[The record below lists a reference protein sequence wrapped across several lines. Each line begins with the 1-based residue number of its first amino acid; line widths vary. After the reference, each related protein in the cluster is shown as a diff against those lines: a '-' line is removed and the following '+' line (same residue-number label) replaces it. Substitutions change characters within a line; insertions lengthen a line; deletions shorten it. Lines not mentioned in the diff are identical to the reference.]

1 MDGVKIESSAVTVEA
16 MAVGE
21 DDGEDDGKDDGKD
34 DGEDENDGGGAEV
47 VHNAHAVALL
57 QAAI

>member
-1 MDGVKIESSAVTVEA
+1 MDGVEVVSSAVTVEA

-21 DDGEDDGKDDGKD
+21 DDGKDDGKD
-34 DGEDENDGGGAEV
+34 DGEDDNDGGVADV

>member
-1 MDGVKIESSAVTVEA
+1 MDGVEIVSSAITVEA
-16 MAVGE
+16 MAV
-21 DDGEDDGKDDGKD
+21 GEDDGKDDGKD
-34 DGEDENDGGGAEV
+34 DGDCEDENDGGVADV